1 MSAVDR
7 VLADCGLAPADL
19 DGLAVS
25 VGPGSFTGLRVGLAT
40 VKALA
45 MALDLPVAAV
55 PTLDAL
61 ASRLP
66 FADAPVCPILDARK
80 AEVYL
85 SLYRWSGDGMT
96 RVWDYMGLP
105 PEAAAARLEAPVIL
119 SRDGIE
125 ACRPW
130 LDRLGDGIRIAPA
143 AQRLPSAAAVATLGR
158 AVLASGAGV
167 DAETLAPLYSVR
179 RRPSSK
185 RGERDGRGARAQ
197 RRADGRERS
206 RPGARD
212 RARVLPDSMD
222 PRAFCY
228 EIEQNKVARCTAMRA
243 RRGIVGYLCFWEIGH
258 EIHIPTWRCTP
269 SGGAAAWRGTAGRG
283 AYRGCLARRHPR
295 LPRGEAEQHARAG
308 ALRKPGLPGDRPAQR
323 LLLRHG
329 RGRSRHGGS
338 ARRRRRHAVAGNQ
351 SAGS

>member
-1 MSAVDR
+1 MKLLAVESATLSGGVALLDGDRLLGEITLNIAITHSERLMSAVDR
-7 VLADCGLAPADL
+7 LLVDCGLAPADL

-119 SRDGIE
+119 LGDGIE

-158 AVLASGAGV
+158 AVLAAGLGVGAE
-167 DAETLAPLYSVR
+167 ALAPLYL
-179 RRPSSK
+179 RPSEAELK
-185 RGERDGRGARAQ
+185 A
-197 RRADGRERS
+197 RRA
-206 RPGARD
+206 
-212 RARVLPDSMD
+212 
-222 PRAFCY
+222 
-228 EIEQNKVARCTAMRA
+228 
-243 RRGIVGYLCFWEIGH
+243 
-258 EIHIPTWRCTP
+258 
-269 SGGAAAWRGTAGRG
+269 
-283 AYRGCLARRHPR
+283 
-295 LPRGEAEQHARAG
+295 
-308 ALRKPGLPGDRPAQR
+308 
-323 LLLRHG
+323 
-329 RGRSRHGGS
+329 
-338 ARRRRRHAVAGNQ
+338 
-351 SAGS
+351 

>member
-1 MSAVDR
+1 MKLLAVESATLSGGVALLDGDRLLGEITLNIAITHSERLMSAVDR
-7 VLADCGLAPADL
+7 LLADCGFAPADRV
-19 DGLAVS
+19 AVRRH
-25 VGPGSFTGLRVGLAT
+25 GPPTGLAT

-119 SRDGIE
+119 LGDGIE

-158 AVLASGAGV
+158 AVLAAGLGVGAE
-167 DAETLAPLYSVR
+167 ALAPLYL
-179 RRPSSK
+179 RPSEAELK
-185 RGERDGRGARAQ
+185 A
-197 RRADGRERS
+197 RRA
-206 RPGARD
+206 
-212 RARVLPDSMD
+212 
-222 PRAFCY
+222 
-228 EIEQNKVARCTAMRA
+228 
-243 RRGIVGYLCFWEIGH
+243 
-258 EIHIPTWRCTP
+258 
-269 SGGAAAWRGTAGRG
+269 
-283 AYRGCLARRHPR
+283 
-295 LPRGEAEQHARAG
+295 
-308 ALRKPGLPGDRPAQR
+308 
-323 LLLRHG
+323 
-329 RGRSRHGGS
+329 
-338 ARRRRRHAVAGNQ
+338 
-351 SAGS
+351 